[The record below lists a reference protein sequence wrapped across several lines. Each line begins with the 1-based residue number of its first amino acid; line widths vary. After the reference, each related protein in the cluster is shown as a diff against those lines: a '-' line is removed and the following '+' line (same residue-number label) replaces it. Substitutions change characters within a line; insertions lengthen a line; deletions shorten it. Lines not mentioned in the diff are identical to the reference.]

1 MTGQSSSADERR
13 GAGYGI
19 TAYVAW
25 GLFPLYWPLL
35 APTPALQILA
45 HRMVWSLVFVAIVLG
60 FRRRFAFVAQL
71 RREPRRVALL
81 ALAAVLIS
89 VNWGIYIWGV
99 NSGHVIETS
108 LGYFVNPLVS
118 IGLGVL
124 VFHERLRRV
133 QWLAVAIGA
142 AAVLVIT
149 IDYGRLPWIALT
161 LAFSFGG
168 YGLVKKIAATAPLE
182 SLAVETSVLALPAI
196 GYLVFVQVHGT
207 GSFGH
212 IAAGTD
218 TLLIASGAV
227 TAIPLLFFAAA
238 NRRVPLTVMGLLQYI
253 TPLLQFL
260 VGVYVRHEPL
270 PTSELI
276 GFLLV
281 WLALLILCGSQ
292 LHQWKLNRG
301 LTDKSGY
308 LDIEIPA
315 LVDPSPVRKAQISP

>member
-1 MTGQSSSADERR
+1 MTEPSSSAEARR

-19 TAYVAW
+19 AAYGAW

-60 FRRRFAFVAQL
+60 FRRRFEFVAQL
-71 RREPRRVALL
+71 RREPRRIALL

-89 VNWGIYIWGV
+89 VNWGVYIWGV

-118 IGLGVL
+118 IALGVL
-124 VFHERLRRV
+124 VFNERLRRV

-142 AAVLVIT
+142 IAVLVIT
-149 IDYGRLPWIALT
+149 IDYGRLPWIALM

-168 YGLVKKIAATAPLE
+168 YGLVKKIAATAALE

-196 GYLVFVQVHGT
+196 GYLVFVQLHGT

-218 TLLIASGAV
+218 ALLVASGAV

-238 NRRVPLTVMGLLQYI
+238 TRRVPLTVMGLLQYI

-270 PTSELI
+270 PTSELV

-281 WLALLILCGSQ
+281 WLALLILCASQ
-292 LHQWKLNRG
+292 FGHWKLNRG
-301 LTDKSGY
+301 LANGNGY
-308 LDIEIPA
+308 LDVEIPVA
-315 LVDPSPVRKAQISP
+315 VEPLPVRETSP